1 MDHILLSHLPITFI
15 VFLIIAATLTLADT
29 FKIGYLSGNRNPDG
43 DIDISLPG
51 LSTRYLYNIATLS
64 FNSSSYF

>member
-1 MDHILLSHLPITFI
+1 MGVL
-15 VFLIIAATLTLADT
+15 IAATFTLADT
-29 FKIGYLSGNRNPDG
+29 FKIGYLSGNRNLDG

>member
-1 MDHILLSHLPITFI
+1 MCFDVSGSLTKDHIYYQNKVIL
-15 VFLIIAATLTLADT
+15 IAATFTLADT

-51 LSTRYLYNIATLS
+51 LSIRYFYNIATFS
-64 FNSSSYF
+64 H